1 MTSRILSRASNI
13 ENRLDNFHLHDDDDR
28 RGGQQQQQQQQQ
40 AGVKPQLINQPKP
53 SQTQQQPQGKFMPV
67 RSSGVGASGSS
78 ANIPLSQRAPSLKLA
93 TASTAG
99 IRPSNVTS
107 HASSQQPSTQQQ
119 QQHKVRLG
127 QPGSSSALPSKY
139 QGASTHHDSN
149 NHSRAPT
156 TTSGVSS
163 NGHRPVQ
170 TLAKQA
176 STASTASSSSST
188 TTTATGAQ
196 LTLNSQ
202 GMLTGDIGAYD
213 GGFEREPN
221 SGERVVVSSDSA
233 KLLAMDSS
241 VGPAARTQPFSLTSF
256 EIGKPLGKGKFG
268 RVYMARTK
276 IEPHY
281 IVALK
286 CLFKEELVKAKVEKQ
301 LRREIEIQSHLAHPN
316 ILRLYGYF
324 HDEKRIFLMLE
335 FAGKGEL
342 YKQLHR
348 CHHFSEKRSSRYIAQ
363 MADALQYL
371 HRKHVIHRDIK
382 PENLLLGIDGELKI
396 GDFGWSV
403 HAPGNRRTTL
413 CGTLDYLPPEMVE
426 GRDHS
431 EKVDLWALGVLT
443 YEFLIGV
450 PPFEDLSGYNAT
462 YKRIS
467 KVDLKFPTDGS
478 APSPE
483 AQDLIRR
490 LLRHDPNQ
498 RLPLDQVL
506 QHPWILKYKK
516 KTSTSSS
523 GGGAPVMARLSR
535 V

>member
-13 ENRLDNFHLHDDDDR
+13 ENRLDNFHLHEDDDGR
-28 RGGQQQQQQQQQ
+28 RGQQHPV
-40 AGVKPQLINQPKP
+40 AAKPTLVSQPKP
-53 SQTQQQPQGKFMPV
+53 GQAQAQQGKFMPV
-67 RSSGVGASGSS
+67 RSSAVGTSGSS

-93 TASTAG
+93 TASSAG

-107 HASSQQPSTQQQ
+107 HTAPNPSSSQQQ
-119 QQHKVRLG
+119 QQQKARLG
-127 QPGSSSALPSKY
+127 QSASAGVGSSALPSKF
-139 QGASTHHDSN
+139 QGTLNHHDAN
-149 NHSRAPT
+149 PSRQTNATANSLRPGQPSAKQ
-156 TTSGVSS
+156 TTS
-163 NGHRPVQ
+163 
-170 TLAKQA
+170 T
-176 STASTASSSSST
+176 TSSSST
-188 TTTATGAQ
+188 SSTSAHQAQ
-196 LTLNSQ
+196 LSLNSQ
-202 GMLTGDIGAYD
+202 GALTGDIGSYD
-213 GGFEREPN
+213 GGFEREIGN
-221 SGERVVVSSDSA
+221 GEKVVVSSDSA

-276 IEPHY
+276 VEPHY

-348 CHHFSEKRSSRYIAQ
+348 SHHFSEKRSSRYIAQ

-478 APSPE
+478 APSLE

-490 LLRHDPNQ
+490 LLRHEPNQ

-516 KTSTSSS
+516 KTSTSS
-523 GGGAPVMARLSR
+523 GGAGGPGMARPSR

>member
-1 MTSRILSRASNI
+1 MTSRVLSRASNI
-13 ENRLDNFHLHDDDDR
+13 ENRLDNFHLQDDDDR
-28 RGGQQQQQQQQQ
+28 RTAAAASKPNGGTS
-40 AGVKPQLINQPKP
+40 VTQPSKAAA
-53 SQTQQQPQGKFMPV
+53 GKFMPV
-67 RSSGVGASGSS
+67 RSSVGN
-78 ANIPLSQRAPSLKLA
+78 NINNNNNNMPMSQRAPSLKLA
-93 TASTAG
+93 TASSSSTSASSTSSSTTSSM
-99 IRPSNVTS
+99 RPSAV
-107 HASSQQPSTQQQ
+107 AGSSLTLQQQKARNALTQQ
-119 QQHKVRLG
+119 
-127 QPGSSSALPSKY
+127 STALPSKY
-139 QGASTHHDSN
+139 QGAHHNHAMSTDHHHNNSN
-149 NHSRAPT
+149 GMQVPRATMTSNHNGNTGRLT
-156 TTSGVSS
+156 TTNQQPSRQTSS
-163 NGHRPVQ
+163 
-170 TLAKQA
+170 
-176 STASTASSSSST
+176 
-188 TTTATGAQ
+188 Q
-196 LTLNSQ
+196 LTVNNQ
-202 GMLTGDIGAYD
+202 GMLAGDIGTYD
-213 GGFEREPN
+213 GGFEREFSN
-221 SGERVVVSSDSA
+221 ERVAVSSDSA

-241 VGPAARTQPFSLTSF
+241 VGPAARTAPFSLHSF

-276 IEPHY
+276 VEPHY

-286 CLFKEELVKAKVEKQ
+286 CLYKEELVKAKVEKQ

-348 CHHFSEKRSSRYIAQ
+348 AHHFSEKRSSRYIAQ
-363 MADALQYL
+363 MADALSYL

-450 PPFEDLSGYNAT
+450 PPFEDLNGYNAT

-467 KVDLKFPTDGS
+467 RVDLKFPTDGS

-490 LLRHDPNQ
+490 LLRHDPNS

-506 QHPWILKYKK
+506 QHPWIVKYKK
-516 KTSTSSS
+516 KTSTSSGGV
-523 GGGAPVMARLSR
+523 GGGHGFAARASR
-535 V
+535 AG